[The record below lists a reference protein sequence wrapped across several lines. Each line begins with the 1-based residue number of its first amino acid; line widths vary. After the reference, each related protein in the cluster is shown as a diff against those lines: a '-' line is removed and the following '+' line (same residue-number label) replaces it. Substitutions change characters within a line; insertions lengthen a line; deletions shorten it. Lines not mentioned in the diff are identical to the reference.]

1 MLNILNVTIPM
12 LQCLRA
18 YSMVYV
24 NYSDRGLVMCGV
36 VCCQSCLQSSAGG
49 QRCLV
54 GTKAARVRC
63 YAAEAVLVARRY
75 VETMGGVAFIKI
87 DFKMLSIRY
96 AETRSWSYSSD

>member
-1 MLNILNVTIPM
+1 LPSHISSMEQMLM
-12 LQCLRA
+12 LIRPIVA
-18 YSMVYV
+18 GYGW
-24 NYSDRGLVMCGV
+24 R
-36 VCCQSCLQSSAGG
+36 QSSGCKKRSLQSRSGG